1 MIKIFKSKKIMSEI
15 VNQKSACPIH
25 SITELLNRKW
35 VFGILRDMF
44 LGKKHFNEFKTS
56 QPNMSNV
63 VLSDTLKYL
72 EKQGLIIKNV
82 CYEESQK
89 KTEYYLTEKGEK
101 INAVLYEMVLYGLY
115 VLEDELRTEE
125 YKKQI
130 KEEYEEILNIN

>member
-1 MIKIFKSKKIMSEI
+1 
-15 VNQKSACPIH
+15 
-25 SITELLNRKW
+25 
-35 VFGILRDMF
+35 
-44 LGKKHFNEFKTS
+44 
-56 QPNMSNV
+56 MSNV

-115 VLEDELRTEE
+115 VLEDDLRTEE